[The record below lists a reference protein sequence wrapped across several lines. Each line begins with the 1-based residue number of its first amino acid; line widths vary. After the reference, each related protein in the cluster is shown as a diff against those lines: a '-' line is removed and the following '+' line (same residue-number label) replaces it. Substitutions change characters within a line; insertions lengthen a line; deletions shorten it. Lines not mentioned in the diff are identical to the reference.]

1 MSYGFVVWWPGMENA
16 ECVSTLLEDNKTL
29 SKSRFEKT
37 YAKIEGVFADGS
49 TSVGTGFFFALHWER
64 KTNKSNPHTL

>member
-29 SKSRFEKT
+29 SQSRFEKIMQKLKEFLQNVMNG
-37 YAKIEGVFADGS
+37 AI
-49 TSVGTGFFFALHWER
+49 AL
-64 KTNKSNPHTL
+64 KMKG